1 MPMFRQNKVRVRFS
15 TLTTISMPSCL
26 IVKKKENYDNLISFH
41 LVFMN
46 IRLLLTMRK
55 PETTPSSIITKI
67 D

>member
-41 LVFMN
+41 LVFMS

-55 PETTPSSIITKI
+55 PETTPSFIITKI
-67 D
+67 Y

>member
-1 MPMFRQNKVRVRFS
+1 MFRQNKVRVRFS

-55 PETTPSSIITKI
+55 PETTPFFIITKI
-67 D
+67 Y